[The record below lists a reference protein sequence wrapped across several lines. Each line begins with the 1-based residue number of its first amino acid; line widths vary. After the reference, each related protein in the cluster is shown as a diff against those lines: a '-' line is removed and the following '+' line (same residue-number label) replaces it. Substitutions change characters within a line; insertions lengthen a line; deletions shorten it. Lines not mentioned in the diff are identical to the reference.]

1 MSGETCKCDCHPNY
15 ESEYYRLIEEVKRL
29 ENENCELRETI
40 LGMCK
45 ALFRESE
52 SNESLSMR

>member
-1 MSGETCKCDCHPNY
+1 MDEKCSCDCHPDF
-15 ESEYYRLIEEVKRL
+15 ERKYYRLIEEVKKL

-45 ALFRESE
+45 TLFNKE
-52 SNESLSMR
+52 